1 MTALAN
7 LRLHVQNIVDG
18 AVLAA
23 STEQAAYPASN
34 LKHPFRKRSWRTT
47 DGQTAVLTI
56 DAGVAVYADSLCLVN
71 HNLTIDGTVR
81 IEAAEDAAFADP
93 LHDETFDAQ
102 EAIIGFGH
110 AAFGE
115 HLFGGY
121 LDDDT
126 RTAYAADVS
135 RVHYFAASAFARH
148 WRVTLTEPAA
158 TGLPHIELGRLILG
172 GYLEPARNVRLGAKL
187 IPIDESAEAHTEGG
201 QRYVDRRP
209 KRRALAL
216 EFSPLTPAET
226 LWQFF
231 DWLYRIGKRQS
242 FMAVLFGEGW
252 PADLRHFTTI
262 YGHLKGDL
270 PGVAFGK
277 IHNQLTGP
285 VEIRESL

>member
-7 LRLHVQNIVDG
+7 LRLHVENIVDG

-34 LKHPFRKRSWRTT
+34 LKHPFRKRSWRAT

-56 DAGVAVYADSLCLVN
+56 DAGAPYFASAVCIVNCNLLVGSFRVTAAD
-71 HNLTIDGTVR
+71 
-81 IEAAEDAAFADP
+81 EATFAAP
-93 LHDETFDAQ
+93 LLDETFA
-102 EAIIGFGH
+102 ARVSLFGFGH
-110 AAFGE
+110 TPFGA
-115 HLFGGY
+115 HQFGGY
-121 LDDDT
+121 LD
-126 RTAYAADVS
+126 AAAAAEFSPDAT
-135 RVHYFAASAFARH
+135 RVHYFSAGIFARY
-148 WRVTLTEPAA
+148 WRIELSEPAES
-158 TGLPHIELGRLILG
+158 GLAHIELGRLILG
-172 GYLEPARNVRLGAKL
+172 GYLEPSRNVRLGAKL

-216 EFSPLTPAET
+216 EFSPLTPVET